1 MDIQDVDEGVFIIK
15 KRLHCKKILLIL
27 DDVDDLKQLEK
38 LAGGH
43 NWFGPGSRIVITT
56 RNKSLLVTHDVNEIY
71 DVGALN
77 NGEALQ
83 LFSLKAFGKGHPDV
97 DYMELSQDFI
107 RYSHGLPLALEL
119 LGSSLLKK
127 NKIFWKDYL
136 ELVPEYG
143 LETLSGKALIKLK
156 GNHLWMHDLLQEMG
170 WDIVHQ
176 ECPNIPLRRSRLWLY
191 KDIEDALEINKE
203 TEEIQGIVLKL
214 FNPKVAHWNLKS
226 FSKMHCLKTLIID
239 NVDLKNDLKSLP
251 SGLRFL
257 DWSGYP
263 SKLFPS
269 SFRTKSFERL
279 KAIKLNKSPK
289 LIKTPNFTDFP
300 VLEELELKD
309 CINLLD
315 LHPSIGVHK
324 QLTLLNL
331 KGCKNLKSLPRKL
344 EMESLEILIL
354 SECSKV
360 KSILEFREN
369 MKSVSKFYLDGTAII
384 KLPTSIGNL
393 MGLVLLNVKDCKN
406 LMTLP
411 STFLNLNS
419 LEKLYISGCSK
430 LLKIWGAT
438 ESLEGLDEIRTAK
451 KLKKLFIS
459 GVKRSTNPLDLSI
472 TSLSSLCSL
481 SKLET
486 LELSYC
492 NLNAIPNAI
501 GCLSTLEIL
510 ILRGNNFGSFMQR
523 SPDPLEMLLTSLSE
537 GSCSLNKLD
546 LSYCNLNA
554 IPNAIGCLSTSENLI
569 LSGNNFGSFMQRSP
583 DPLEMLLTSLSEGS
597 CSLNKLDLSYCNLNG
612 FSDRIG
618 CLPSLEELILSGNKF
633 GYLPESIAQ
642 LSNLL
647 VLDLKDCSSLRSLPK
662 LPYRKVSR
670 PLLDSLPKSQ
680 YQQRPVPLI
689 NGLRIGIS
697 IAYPTKE
704 RIKLALNQDFIAD
717 IYGLSLGVVNPQPT
731 RVFGSEI
738 PEWFALQNIGA
749 EINIKVPSH
758 LCDELAGI
766 ASCGVICCRQPIDLL
781 QLDSYLI
788 CNGNIIGAHL
798 AMCPV
803 LQDLSDRLLLVYFPR
818 ATRTWKIFVVN
829 GFAKF
834 GIRFRVHGS
843 GMEVKECGIHLVYKK
858 EVESFQENRNQ
869 IWAEREKRAIE
880 YMGRAERTERR
891 KKQREKDIA
900 EIKRLM
906 AKSQRSNNSIILYE
920 GSNDCNGAGP
930 SGEGSSND
938 VPHPKQIE
946 RLPEL
951 AHGDSDSEGSSE
963 YHEWGDEL
971 HDWEESSE
979 SDQEG

>member
-1 MDIQDVDEGVFIIK
+1 M
-15 KRLHCKKILLIL
+15 
-27 DDVDDLKQLEK
+27 
-38 LAGGH
+38 
-43 NWFGPGSRIVITT
+43 
-56 RNKSLLVTHDVNEIY
+56 
-71 DVGALN
+71 
-77 NGEALQ
+77 
-83 LFSLKAFGKGHPDV
+83 
-97 DYMELSQDFI
+97 
-107 RYSHGLPLALEL
+107 
-119 LGSSLLKK
+119 
-127 NKIFWKDYL
+127 
-136 ELVPEYG
+136 
-143 LETLSGKALIKLK
+143 
-156 GNHLWMHDLLQEMG
+156 
-170 WDIVHQ
+170 
-176 ECPNIPLRRSRLWLY
+176 
-191 KDIEDALEINKE
+191 
-203 TEEIQGIVLKL
+203 
-214 FNPKVAHWNLKS
+214 
-226 FSKMHCLKTLIID
+226 
-239 NVDLKNDLKSLP
+239 
-251 SGLRFL
+251 
-257 DWSGYP
+257 
-263 SKLFPS
+263 
-269 SFRTKSFERL
+269 

-289 LIKTPNFTDFP
+289 LIKTPNFIDFP

-309 CINLLD
+309 CINLLA
-315 LHPSIGVHK
+315 LHTSIGVHK
-324 QLTLLNL
+324 KLTLLNL

-360 KSILEFREN
+360 KTIPEFGEN
-369 MKSVSKFYLDGTAII
+369 MKSVSKFYLDGTAIT

-393 MGLVLLNVKDCKN
+393 TGLVLLNVKDCKK

-419 LEKLYISGCSK
+419 LEKLHLSGCSK
-430 LLKIWGAT
+430 LLKILGAT
-438 ESLEGLDEIRTAK
+438 ESLEGLDEIGTAK
-451 KLKKLFIS
+451 KLKKIFIS
-459 GVKRSTNPLDLSI
+459 GVKRRSTNPLHLSI

-486 LELSYC
+486 LDLSYC

-523 SPDPLEMLLTSLSE
+523 SPHPLEMLLTSLSE
-537 GSCSLNKLD
+537 DSCSLNKLD
-546 LSYCNLNA
+546 LSYCNLNT
-554 IPNAIGCLSTSENLI
+554 IPNAIGCLSTLENLI

-583 DPLEMLLTSLSEGS
+583 DPLEMLLTSLSEGL

-618 CLPSLEELILSGNKF
+618 YLPSLEELILSGNKF
-633 GYLPESIAQ
+633 VYLPESIAQ

-704 RIKLALNQDFIAD
+704 QIKLALNQDFIAD
-717 IYGLSLGVVNPQPT
+717 IYGLSLKVVNPQPT

-738 PEWFALQNIGA
+738 PEWFELQNIGA

-788 CNGNIIGAHL
+788 CNGNIIDTHL
-798 AMCPV
+798 TMCPV

-818 ATRTWKIFVVN
+818 ATSNWKICVVN

-834 GIRFRVHGS
+834 GIRFRAHGS

-858 EVESFQENRNQ
+858 EVESFQEYRNR
-869 IWAEREKRAIE
+869 IRAERLLKKKIRAEREKKAIE
-880 YMGRAERTERR
+880 YMGLAGRTERR
-891 KKQREKDIA
+891 KKRREKDIA

-906 AKSQRSNNSIILYE
+906 AESQRSNNSIILYE
-920 GSNDCNGAGP
+920 GSDDCNGAGP

-938 VPHPKQIE
+938 LPHPKQIE
-946 RLPEL
+946 RLPEM